1 VPTTA
6 FKPSSHGFRF
16 RNHFDSKPVMVPGF
30 GDVPT
35 RGRGGGMAYA
45 ALDYWCAGLP
55 VPTHTAEDFVG
66 GGVPEDGSR
75 LSDYLYKRQSDSFA
89 TWTARQFVTWAL
101 AADQPTWAD
110 PGVIARTAD
119 EQLPRLRRSIDAGR
133 PVVLGLVAAS
143 ALDDLASNHQV
154 VAYGYEA
161 GNGNGDGEG
170 TVRVRVYDPDRLD
183 EEVVLTIDASG
194 RRLESSVDGQRWRGC
209 FVQDYIPERPPYQDL
224 AVSRGI
230 WVNSWTPTLGRH
242 FVAQYAVRNY
252 GDHPARLAELCVAVR
267 GPSGERLDNLL
278 GGDGDSTP
286 LDPGSE
292 RALFKA
298 VVNFGTRP
306 GNYELAAAYRCERGT
321 LVALPP
327 AEPGT
332 ISQLGVTA
340 IAPERDTRVVVR
352 FTHLTVEDAAVVGG
366 RLSLGL
372 AVNGRSVQWPPDGV
386 VEVEDGKTFDVE
398 ECFELMLKPNQPL
411 SVTVAGAGSDGESGG
426 VICERWLGLDDW
438 GRGDHTYRSRMPMP
452 VTGGPAGVEWAE
464 GAYTINFLIETANPE
479 PDAPPQPRE
488 PEQHEGPR
496 EPEQRTDGKEAG
508 EQQ

>member
-16 RNHFDSKPVMVPGF
+16 RNRFESRPVIVPGF
-30 GDVPT
+30 GEVPT

-55 VPTHTAEDFVG
+55 IPTHTADDFEA
-66 GGVPEDGSR
+66 GVPEDGSR
-75 LSDYLYKRQSDSFA
+75 LSDYLAKRQSDSFA

-110 PGVIARTAD
+110 PGVIARTTG

-143 ALDDLASNHQV
+143 ALDDLAGNHQV
-154 VAYGYEA
+154 IAYAYEA
-161 GNGNGDGEG
+161 GDGDDP
-170 TVRVRVYDPDRLD
+170 TVRVSVYDPDRLD
-183 EEVVLTIDASG
+183 EEVTLTIDATG
-194 RRLESSVDGQRWRGC
+194 RRLESSVPGERWRGC

-298 VVNFGTRP
+298 VVKFGTRP
-306 GNYELAAAYRCERGT
+306 GNYELAAAYRCEQGT

-340 IAPERDTRVVVR
+340 IAPEQDTRVVVR
-352 FTHLTVEDAAVVGG
+352 FTQVTVEDAGVVNGK
-366 RLSLGL
+366 LSLGL
-372 AVNGRSVQWPPDGV
+372 AVNGRSAQWPSEGV
-386 VEVEDGKTFDVE
+386 VGVEDGKSFDVDE
-398 ECFELMLKPNQPL
+398 RFELLLKPNEPL
-411 SVTVAGAGSDGESGG
+411 SVTVAGAGSDGEPGG

-438 GRGDHTYRSRMPMP
+438 GGGEHSYRSRMP
-452 VTGGPAGVEWAE
+452 VPAAISRDAAGWAD
-464 GAYTINFLIETANPE
+464 GAYTIGFLIETANPE
-479 PDAPPQPRE
+479 QDAPRPS
-488 PEQHEGPR
+488 
-496 EPEQRTDGKEAG
+496 DGKEAAA
-508 EQQ
+508 QR

>member
-16 RNHFDSKPVMVPGF
+16 RNRFESRPVIVPGF
-30 GDVPT
+30 GEVPT

-55 VPTHTAEDFVG
+55 IPTHTADDFE
-66 GGVPEDGSR
+66 GGVPQGGSR
-75 LSDYLYKRQSDSFA
+75 LSDYLAKRQSDSFA
-89 TWTARQFVTWAL
+89 SWTARQFVTWAL
-101 AADQPTWAD
+101 AADLPTWAD
-110 PGVIARTAD
+110 PGVIARTTG

-143 ALDDLASNHQV
+143 ALDDLAGNHQV
-154 VAYGYEA
+154 VAYAYEA
-161 GNGNGDGEG
+161 GDGDDP
-170 TVRVRVYDPDRLD
+170 TMRVSVYDPDRLD
-183 EEVVLTIDASG
+183 EEVTLTVDATG
-194 RRLESSVDGQRWRGC
+194 RRLESSVPGERWRGL

-230 WVNSWTPTLGRH
+230 WVNSCTPTLGRH

-298 VVNFGTRP
+298 VVNFGTMP
-306 GNYELAAAYRCERGT
+306 GNYELAAAYRCEQGT

-352 FTHLTVEDAAVVGG
+352 FTHVTVEDAGVVNGK
-366 RLSLGL
+366 LSLGL
-372 AVNGRSVQWPPDGV
+372 AVNGCSAQWPSEGL

-398 ECFELMLKPNQPL
+398 ERFELLLKPNQPL
-411 SVTVAGAGSDGESGG
+411 SVTVAGAGSDGEPGG
-426 VICERWLGLDDW
+426 VVCERWLGLDDW
-438 GRGDHTYRSRMPMP
+438 GAGEHSYRSRMP
-452 VTGGPAGVEWAE
+452 GPAGTGREGARWAD

-479 PDAPPQPRE
+479 QDAPRPS
-488 PEQHEGPR
+488 
-496 EPEQRTDGKEAG
+496 DGKEAAG
-508 EQQ
+508 RR

>member
-6 FKPSSHGFRF
+6 FKPFSHGFRF
-16 RNHFDSKPVMVPGF
+16 RNHFDSRPVIVPGF

-55 VPTHTAEDFVG
+55 VPTHTADDFDA
-66 GGVPEDGSR
+66 GVPEDGSR
-75 LSDYLYKRQSDSFA
+75 LSDYLCKRQSDSFA

-110 PGVIARTAD
+110 PGVIARTTS

-143 ALDDLASNHQV
+143 ALDDLAGNHQV

-161 GNGNGDGEG
+161 GDGDGDQDAI
-170 TVRVRVYDPDRLD
+170 RVSVYDPDRLD
-183 EEVVLTIDASG
+183 EEVVLTIDATG
-194 RRLESSVDGQRWRGC
+194 RHLESSVAGERWRGC

-340 IAPERDTRVVVR
+340 IAPERDMRVVVR
-352 FTHLTVEDAAVVGG
+352 FSHLTVEDAAAVNGK
-366 RLSLGL
+366 LSLGL
-372 AVNGRSVQWPPDGV
+372 AVNGRSVQWPADGV

-398 ECFELMLKPNQPL
+398 ERFELLLKPNQPL
-411 SVTVAGAGSDGESGG
+411 SVTVAGAGSDGEPGG

-438 GRGDHTYRSRMPMP
+438 GSGEHSYRSRMPMP
-452 VTGGPAGVEWAE
+452 VTSGADGGEWAE
-464 GAYTINFLIETANPE
+464 GAYTINFLIETANPA
-479 PDAPPQPRE
+479 PDAPPQPN
-488 PEQHEGPR
+488 
-496 EPEQRTDGKEAG
+496 EPEQRSDGKEAAG
-508 EQQ
+508 QQ

>member
-1 VPTTA
+1 
-6 FKPSSHGFRF
+6 
-16 RNHFDSKPVMVPGF
+16 MVPGF
-30 GDVPT
+30 GNVPT

-55 VPTHTAEDFVG
+55 VPTHTAEDFERA
-66 GGVPEDGSR
+66 GVPEDGSR

-89 TWTARQFVTWAL
+89 ACTARQFVTWAL

-110 PGVIARTAD
+110 PGVIARTSQ
-119 EQLPRLRRSIDAGR
+119 EQVPRLRRSIDAGR
-133 PVVLGLVAAS
+133 PVVLGLVAAT
-143 ALDDLASNHQV
+143 ALEDLASNHQV
-154 VAYGYEA
+154 VAYGYDA
-161 GNGNGDGEG
+161 GKGDG
-170 TVRVRVYDPDRLD
+170 TIRITVYDPDRLD
-183 EEVVLTIDASG
+183 QEVVLTFDAS
-194 RRLESSVDGQRWRGC
+194 RPYLESSVRGERWRGC

-267 GPSGERLDNLL
+267 GPSGERLDSLL

-298 VVNFGTRP
+298 VVNFGTKP

-321 LVALPP
+321 LVVLPP

-352 FTHLTVEDAAVVGG
+352 FTHLTVEDAGAVGG
-366 RLSLGL
+366 KLSLGL
-372 AVNGRSVQWPPDGV
+372 AVNGHSMQWPPDGV

-398 ECFELMLKPNQPL
+398 ERFELMLKPNQPL
-411 SVTVAGAGSDGESGG
+411 SVTVAGAGSAGESGG

-438 GRGDHTYRSRMPMP
+438 GRGDHTYRSRMPTP
-452 VTGGPAGVEWAE
+452 VTSGPGGAAWAE
-464 GAYTINFLIETANPE
+464 GAYTINFLIETASPE
-479 PDAPPQPRE
+479 PDAPPQPTKE
-488 PEQHEGPR
+488 PR
-496 EPEQRTDGKEAG
+496 EPERQAEGKEAPE
-508 EQQ
+508 EQ